1 MILAHILQRILYGPL
16 RDLEVESLY
25 EKAWY
30 AVTET
35 CLAMTIFRDEWNVGF
50 VLCFAGLLFAKG
62 FCWLSSGRVEMVSCT
77 IPTST
82 QIALTNISHLKH
94 TVGVPADILS
104 LDGTNSTVSSH
115 TALCHTQSLN
125 HVP

>member
-1 MILAHILQRILYGPL
+1 M
-16 RDLEVESLY
+16 ESLY

-62 FCWLSSGRVEMVSCT
+62 FCWLSSGRVEMVSRGCLFISSSLANGGLDSRQLLTSGCIDGANTPVSRLPQTSKSNILT
-77 IPTST
+77 I
-82 QIALTNISHLKH
+82 I
-94 TVGVPADILS
+94 V
-104 LDGTNSTVSSH
+104 
-115 TALCHTQSLN
+115 
-125 HVP
+125 